1 MGELS
6 DVERTAGLAGIY
18 LVGGPLRGGEKFV
31 RADALL
37 LPLHPRMSARNERT
51 LRGGNCL

>member
-37 LPLHPRMSARNERT
+37 LPESMRQR
-51 LRGGNCL
+51 

>member
-37 LPLHPRMSARNERT
+37 LPESMRQRCPPSL
-51 LRGGNCL
+51 